1 MTLNFA
7 SSAVFLAA
15 SLFGHAVFGQAV
27 FPTGPTLLP
36 PPNASRFGNILFP
49 GGTPIAAP
57 APRLGSLIPNHGQYS
72 GGYVSPPAYPN
83 NSRPGGRDRTVAV
96 PYAFPV
102 YFNDY
107 GGYNYPPQ
115 QQPLTIVVPQQQQT
129 VPTVIINQTF
139 FSGALDPNE
148 EEAPAQSSVR
158 VYKTPV
164 RAAVPEPAKAP
175 RQAADDRATIYL
187 IAYKDNS
194 IHSAIGYWTEGDTL
208 HYVTQQGTVNR
219 ISLDQVDKPLSDQL
233 NSERKVDFQIKAK

>member
-1 MTLNFA
+1 MTFKFA
-7 SSAVFLAA
+7 PFAIFLAA
-15 SLFGHAVFGQAV
+15 SLFGQTAV
-27 FPTGPTLLP
+27 PTGPPRL
-36 PPNASRFGNILFP
+36 GNINYP
-49 GGTPIAAP
+49 GGSPIAAP
-57 APRLGSLIPNHGQYS
+57 APRLGSLIPNHGQYA
-72 GGYVSPPAYPN
+72 GGYVSPPARQN
-83 NSRPGGRDRTVAV
+83 NSRSFGSDRTVVV

-115 QQPLTIVVPQQQQT
+115 QPITVGVPQQQQN

-139 FSGALDPNE
+139 GSV
-148 EEAPAQSSVR
+148 APEPSDEDAPTQSSVR
-158 VYKTPV
+158 IYRTPV
-164 RAAVPEPAKAP
+164 RSATSEPAKSP
-175 RQAADDRATIYL
+175 REPLADQKATIYL

-233 NSERKVDFQIKAK
+233 NSERQVDFQIRAK